1 MREQY
6 FYRSAIDDAKTVPTC
21 FGVTTCQ
28 RYEKF
33 MPFLCHTSKIIRT
46 FASSYVTINQLN
58 MKQFFKM
65 VFATICGIAIFLVIT
80 GFFLVISL
88 VGMLAS
94 DSASTKVKENSV
106 FVIKLNGSLSERSE
120 ESSPFDEFLGM
131 VDGSSMGLDDLIA
144 SIRKA
149 KNNDDIK
156 GIYLEGGSLSFDAPA
171 SAQQLRDALKDF
183 KQSGKWIV
191 AYADMYYQTS
201 YYVASVADKV
211 YLNDHGSIDFK
222 GLGGKGEYM
231 KGLYDKLGIK
241 YQVAKVGKYKS
252 YVESNTQTGMSE
264 YDREQRTAYLT
275 GIWNYWLKEMAEA
288 RKVKADD
295 LNQLAN
301 DSVMAFADTKDYVT
315 AKLID
320 KVLFPEE
327 IKAEIKGRLKL
338 DKDDDIQQLTL
349 SDMLNVKSDK
359 KDDGGKVAVYYAY
372 GSIVDS
378 ESMNLLN
385 GGGHSIVGK
394 STAEDLRKLADD
406 DDVKA
411 VVFRVNSGG
420 GSAVA
425 SEQIRHAIKLIKA
438 KKPVVVSMGG
448 MAASGG
454 YWISSPASY
463 IFAEPTTITGSIG
476 IFGLIP
482 NFSGLVTDKLGIT
495 FDGVTTNKFTDY
507 EIDLILGKDNTEIM
521 KHMQT
526 YIDHGYQQFLDI
538 VSEGRGI
545 KPAQVDSI
553 GQGRVWLATDAQK
566 IKLVD
571 QLGSLDDA
579 VKKAAE
585 LAKLSEYYTE
595 TYPGKGS
602 WLDTFMPKEDKGTYL
617 DSQLQKELKAFLG
630 DLYEPLME
638 IRQTVKDG
646 SHIQA
651 RMLDDVRM
659 K

>member
-1 MREQY
+1 
-6 FYRSAIDDAKTVPTC
+6 
-21 FGVTTCQ
+21 
-28 RYEKF
+28 
-33 MPFLCHTSKIIRT
+33 
-46 FASSYVTINQLN
+46 
-58 MKQFFKM
+58 M
-65 VFATICGIAIFLVIT
+65 VFATICGIVIFLLIT

-106 FVIKLNGSLSERSE
+106 FVIKMNGIVSERSE
-120 ESSPFDEFLGM
+120 EDSPLNGLLGA
-131 VDGSSMGLDDLIA
+131 SELSNMGLDDLIA

-149 KNNDDIK
+149 KSNDDIK
-156 GIYLEGGSLSFDAPA
+156 GIYLEGGILSFDAPA

-191 AYADMYYQTS
+191 AYADQYYQAA
-201 YYVASVADKV
+201 YYVASVADNI
-211 YLNDHGSIDFK
+211 YLNDHGMINFT
-222 GLGGKGEYM
+222 GLGGKGEYY

-252 YVESNTQTGMSE
+252 YVESNTLTGMSE

-275 GIWNYWLKEMAEA
+275 GIWNYWLKDIAES
-288 RKVKADD
+288 RKVKAES

-301 DSVMAFADTKDYVT
+301 DSIMAFADTKDYVT

-327 IKAEIKGRLKL
+327 IKAEIKSRLKL

-359 KDDGGKVAVYYAY
+359 KDDGDKVAVYYAY
-372 GSIVDS
+372 GNIVDS
-378 ESMNLLN
+378 ETMNLLS
-385 GGGHSIVGK
+385 GGDHSIVGK
-394 STAEDLRKLADD
+394 TTAEDLRKLADD

-411 VVFRVNSGG
+411 VVIRVNSGG

-425 SEQIRHAIKLIKA
+425 SEQIRHAIKVLKA

-448 MAASGG
+448 AAASGG
-454 YWISSPASY
+454 YWISSPANY
-463 IFAEPTTITGSIG
+463 IIAEPTTITGSIG

-482 NFSGLVTDKLGIT
+482 NFSGLVTDKLGVT

-507 EIDLILGKDNTEIM
+507 ETDLILGKDNAEIM
-521 KHMQT
+521 KYMQT
-526 YIDHGYQQFLDI
+526 YVDHGYQQFLDI
-538 VSEGRGI
+538 VSEGRGM

-553 GQGRVWLATDAQK
+553 AQGRVWLASDALK

-585 LAKLSEYYTE
+585 LAKLKEYYTE

-602 WLDTFMPKEDKGTYL
+602 WLDTFMPKENRGTYL
-617 DSQLQKELKAFLG
+617 DGKLQEELKVFLG

-646 SHIQA
+646 SHMQA
-651 RMLDDVRM
+651 RMLDDIRV

>member
-65 VFATICGIAIFLVIT
+65 VLATICGIAIFLVIT

-320 KVLFPEE
+320 KILFPEE

>member
-1 MREQY
+1 MTL
-6 FYRSAIDDAKTVPTC
+6 ATV
-21 FGVTTCQ
+21 
-28 RYEKF
+28 
-33 MPFLCHTSKIIRT
+33 
-46 FASSYVTINQLN
+46 
-58 MKQFFKM
+58 
-65 VFATICGIAIFLVIT
+65 CGIAIFLLIT

-94 DSASTKVKENSV
+94 DSASKKVKENSV
-106 FVIKLNGSLSERSE
+106 FVLQLNGTVTEQSE
-120 ESSPFDEFLGM
+120 EDSPLNTIMGM
-131 VDGSSMGLDDLIA
+131 GGMSAMGLDDLIS

-149 KNNDDIK
+149 KDNDDIK
-156 GIYLEGGSLSFDAPA
+156 GIYLEGGTVGFDAPA
-171 SAQQLRDALKDF
+171 TAQQLRDALKDF

-191 AYADMYYQTS
+191 AYADQYLQAS
-201 YYVASVADKV
+201 YYVATVADKI
-211 YLNDHGSIDFK
+211 YLNDHGMIDFK
-222 GLGGKGEYM
+222 GLGGKGEYY
-231 KGLYDKLGIK
+231 KGLYDKLGVK
-241 YQVAKVGKYKS
+241 YMVAKVGKYKS
-252 YVESNTQTGMSE
+252 YVESNTLTGMSD
-264 YDREQRTAYLT
+264 YDREQRTAYLN
-275 GIWNYWLKEMAEA
+275 GIWNYWLKEMAEG
-288 RKVKADD
+288 RKVKAED

-301 DSVMAFADTKDYVT
+301 DSVMAFACTDDYVK

-338 DKDDDIQQLTL
+338 GKDDAIEQLTL
-349 SDMLNVKSDK
+349 SDMLNVKSK
-359 KDDGGKVAVYYAY
+359 KSTDGDKVAIYYAY

-378 ESMNLLN
+378 ETMNLLD
-385 GGGHSIVGK
+385 GGGHCIVGGK
-394 STAEDLRKLADD
+394 TADDLRKLADD

-425 SEQIRHAIKLIKA
+425 SEQIRHAVKLLKE

-448 MAASGG
+448 AAASGG
-454 YWISSPASY
+454 YWISSPANY
-463 IFAEPTTITGSIG
+463 IVAEPTTITGSIG

-482 NFSGLVTDKLGIT
+482 NFSGLVTDKLGVT

-507 EIDLILGKDNTEIM
+507 ETDLILGKDNDEIM

-526 YIDHGYQQFLDI
+526 YIEQGYQQFLNI
-538 VSEGRGI
+538 VSEGRGM

-553 GQGRVWLATDAQK
+553 AQGRVWLASDALK

-585 LAKLSEYYTE
+585 LAKLKEYHTAN
-595 TYPGKGS
+595 YPSKGS
-602 WLDTFMPKEDKGTYL
+602 WLDSFMSNDSKGSYL
-617 DSQLQKELKAFLG
+617 DGELRLLLG
-630 DLYEPLME
+630 DLYEPIME
-638 IRQTVKDG
+638 IRQTIKDG
-646 SHIQA
+646 SRVQA
-651 RMLDDVRM
+651 RMMEDIRV